1 MWLLVT
7 PGSVCASQ
15 LGTTYICVFQHTY
28 VRMYVDTYNRTVIF
42 IVLAMMYFYYTNVV
56 GKIVHV
62 QRWIEFMALHSCHSC
77 HGSRVYWG
85 MRCDFPHGEAFILL
99 QYSSVLKLCGY
110 VCHAQLS
117 KHSFLSGL
125 TTYFCTLVQL
135 GLVQSP
141 LDGHTC
147 MPVSVYVCMC
157 STCVCT
163 CMCVC
168 GTCVCTCM
176 CVCVWYC
183 VHLYVCACV

>member
-1 MWLLVT
+1 
-7 PGSVCASQ
+7 
-15 LGTTYICVFQHTY
+15 
-28 VRMYVDTYNRTVIF
+28 
-42 IVLAMMYFYYTNVV
+42 
-56 GKIVHV
+56 
-62 QRWIEFMALHSCHSC
+62 MALHSCHSC

-99 QYSSVLKLCGY
+99 QYSSVLKLRGY

-117 KHSFLSGL
+117 KHSFLSGF

-147 MPVSVYVCMC
+147 MPVSVYACTC

-168 GTCVCTCM
+168 GTCVCTL
-176 CVCVWYC
+176 CVCVWYVLCTCMCVHVCSTC
-183 VHLYVCACV
+183 VHLYVCAYVWYVCMSVRVMNVRLYVYVGACACVCVSVCAFYHNNLLFILSQVQSQTVE